1 LPYTET
7 NFYCRRKDCP
17 LPGYKGHLAGGFVAG
32 GITVSTAVLLHKF
45 TASPMQLAAMMSFCL
60 LGALFPDTDTDSKGQ
75 NLFYTMFL
83 IVDGALI
90 YRHAY
95 QLAAWLGFF
104 AMLPALGH
112 HRGWTHTWPAM
123 LLVGSP
129 ILVVP
134 AFLLAAD
141 TLTTYVPLYLAFTLG
156 YFSHLLL
163 DRVI

>member
-1 LPYTET
+1 LQ
-7 NFYCRRKDCP
+7 
-17 LPGYKGHLAGGFVAG
+17 LVA
-32 GITVSTAVLLHKF
+32 ILC
-45 TASPMQLAAMMSFCL
+45 FCL
-60 LGALFPDTDTDSKGQ
+60 LGALFPDSDTDSKGQ
-75 NLFYTMFL
+75 NLFYTLFIL
-83 IVDGALI
+83 VDAALI

-112 HRGWTHTWPAM
+112 HRGWTHTWLAM

-134 AFLLAAD
+134 TFLFGTGAM
-141 TLTTYVPLYLAFTLG
+141 TTYLPLYLAFTLG

-163 DRVI
+163 DRAT